1 MLRWQARI
9 RAGIMK
15 EGLRFPVA
23 VQLGEVC
30 FIWLLVR
37 FTPFYVILVG
47 KTRNTRPRFYS
58 EF

>member
-37 FTPFYVILVG
+37 FTPFYVILMG
-47 KTRNTRPRFYS
+47 ET
-58 EF
+58 